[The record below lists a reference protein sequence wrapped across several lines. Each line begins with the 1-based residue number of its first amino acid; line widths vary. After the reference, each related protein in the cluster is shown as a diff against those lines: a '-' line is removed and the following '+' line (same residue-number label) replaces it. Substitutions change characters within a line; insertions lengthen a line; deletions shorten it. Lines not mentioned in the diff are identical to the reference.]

1 MTTTV
6 LNTKIRKVENK
17 IPDQVKYVTTP
28 KFNEFSGTKFDSKLK
43 QILQQIVMLILHHN
57 VLKNNENMEKLLVF
71 DLGYFLGKIVFG
83 DDGFQN
89 MCFYQTTVSTLELKK
104 KKTRNILLVENP
116 KEHILLNLLHHIVLS
131 CVT

>member
-57 VLKNNENMEKLLVF
+57 VLKNNENIEKLLAF
-71 DLGYFLGKIVFG
+71 DLVYFLGKIVFG

-89 MCFYQTTVSTLELKK
+89 MCFYQTTVSTLELKEK
-104 KKTRNILLVENP
+104 KDTEYLIG
-116 KEHILLNLLHHIVLS
+116 
-131 CVT
+131 